1 MAIRVRANCLTVLFG
16 LRATAFIVYV
26 KILIRVRQSFVI
38 DS

>member
-1 MAIRVRANCLTVLFG
+1 MAIRVRANCMTVLFG
-16 LRATAFIVYV
+16 LRATASIVYA